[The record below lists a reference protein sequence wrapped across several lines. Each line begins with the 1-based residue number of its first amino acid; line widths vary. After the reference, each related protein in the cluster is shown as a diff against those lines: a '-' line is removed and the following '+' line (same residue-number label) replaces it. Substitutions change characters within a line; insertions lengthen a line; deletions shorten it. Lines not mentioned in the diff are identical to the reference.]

1 MAVQEIR
8 IQRQGGDI
16 GGLLA
21 VPSGSGPFPGV
32 IVIPT
37 VRAFDNFAHY
47 AVERLANEDW
57 VALGVN
63 IFDHPGIPEDP
74 FKRPGSQPDERVLGD
89 LDAGLNLLKNHSLVK
104 NQSIFAWG
112 YCVGGRFS
120 LLWPTYQ
127 KGIAGAAAF
136 HGFPTNDT
144 TNPNTPTEPAGR
156 LEHLNVPVIGLFGEA
171 DRLVPIKEVDRY
183 RSELTKHGK
192 VFEIQ
197 TYPGAEHGWTNP
209 KGPAYKQEAAEDSW
223 RRATQFLRNI
233 ASGADPV
240 AARTSR

>member
-21 VPSGSGPFPGV
+21 VPSGTGPFPGV

-37 VRAFDNFAHY
+37 IRALDDFAHY

-89 LDAGLNLLKNHSLVK
+89 LEESISLITQESPRTLSSV
-104 NQSIFAWG
+104 
-112 YCVGGRFS
+112 
-120 LLWPTYQ
+120 
-127 KGIAGAAAF
+127 
-136 HGFPTNDT
+136 
-144 TNPNTPTEPAGR
+144 
-156 LEHLNVPVIGLFGEA
+156 
-171 DRLVPIKEVDRY
+171 LVPNRMNAY
-183 RSELTKHGK
+183 SEIWT
-192 VFEIQ
+192 
-197 TYPGAEHGWTNP
+197 PG
-209 KGPAYKQEAAEDSW
+209 
-223 RRATQFLRNI
+223 
-233 ASGADPV
+233 
-240 AARTSR
+240 